1 MDLSQSL
8 SYSNFPNVSFSG
20 CTVFAVLGNY
30 AHELG
35 VENVGKVVDGGAGLT
50 FIAYPTAI
58 ANLPVPQLFSVLFF
72 LMFVTLGL
80 GSVAGLIANI
90 VSLICDSRTSWNK
103 LLVTAIVCT
112 FGFLLGLIY
121 VTPVSIVI
129 SRTMFEIQSSIVQS
143 QKKGVPVQSP
153 IDEHV

>member
-1 MDLSQSL
+1 MLIHLLHFCQVKSKLYQRSLTSL
-8 SYSNFPNVSFSG
+8 SHSNFPNVSFSG
-20 CTVFAVLGNY
+20 CTIFAVLGNY

-80 GSVAGLIANI
+80 GSATGFISNI
-90 VSLICDSRTSWNK
+90 VFLICDNRPSWNK
-103 LLVTAIVCT
+103 LLVTAAVCT
-112 FGFLLGLIY
+112 LSFLVGLIF
-121 VTPVSIVI
+121 VTPVSRPH
-129 SRTMFEIQSSIVQS
+129 S
-143 QKKGVPVQSP
+143 
-153 IDEHV
+153 

>member
-1 MDLSQSL
+1 
-8 SYSNFPNVSFSG
+8 
-20 CTVFAVLGNY
+20 
-30 AHELG
+30 
-35 VENVGKVVDGGAGLT
+35 
-50 FIAYPTAI
+50 
-58 ANLPVPQLFSVLFF
+58 
-72 LMFVTLGL
+72 MFVTLGL